1 MGIDLGT
8 TYSCVAVWK
17 LDRAEVVANDQGL
30 RTTPSYVAFT
40 EAERFIGD
48 EAKSQAARNPQNT
61 IFDAKRLIGRSM
73 KDPSLQKD
81 LEHFPFVVNPDKD
94 DKPMIQASYMGKKEL
109 FKPET
114 ISSMVLTKMKS
125 IAEGFVGKP
134 IKDAV
139 ITVPAYFND
148 AQRQATKD
156 AGTIAGLNVLRIINE
171 PTAAALAYGLNEG
184 GEDKKI
190 LIFDLGGGTFDVS
203 LLELDGGM
211 FEVLATSGDTHLG
224 GEDFDSLL
232 VEYISKE
239 IKKKLKKDVSKND
252 QVLRRLRTECE
263 KVKRTLSSTKE
274 TSLEVNVEGMD
285 FNQKVTRAKFESL
298 CMDLFKK
305 TLGPVEQV
313 LKDAH
318 VSMDDV
324 DEVIL
329 VGGSTRIPKVQS
341 ILTDFFQGKKLN
353 QSINPDEAVACGAAA
368 QAAILSGGVEE
379 STALAQVLLSDVAP
393 LSLGI
398 ETVGGYMSKI
408 IERNS
413 SIPAEKTN
421 PYSTVTDNQDEMRVK
436 VFEGE
441 HGKTDSNNLLGEFLL
456 QGIPPMPRGEP
467 DVHVTFSL
475 DANGILQA
483 TAVEKS
489 TGTSKHIE
497 IKNVSRMST
506 QEITALAAVAEKF
519 DQLDIANKAR
529 SDAKVELEEYCYDTT
544 DLLESSQDG
553 MAEKTKGQI
562 DDAVNATLNWVDS
575 NPAAP
580 QAEYE
585 QKHKEL
591 KKKVDSLTG
600 GR

>member
-379 STALAQVLLSDVAP
+379 STALGQVLLSDVAP